1 MTYDN
6 ILADPNEDQTV
17 EDAIPTPLPP
27 VEPYEHL
34 AGVAPDLNTHTL
46 DPAAAKALSEA
57 ILTHEATTGTP
68 SPIRDLHTAL
78 TSVRGSTFSDVRTA
92 SGRNAAMEAGI
103 ALPSGG
109 RMGDQYEITT
119 PDGRKFIAPLI
130 DRGPAAWT
138 GRGVDVSGPLAKQ
151 MGYTK
156 DFPTDSQFGVRPV
169 GNAGPAAFI
178 MHHTSGRGDV
188 NGVVQTLRERGLGVQ
203 YVMDRDGKIEQI
215 GGPGASHMKAGW
227 GLMGRGLSN
236 KNTVGMEVI
245 AKNDQD
251 VTPAQI
257 ESAKQFIANNYP
269 DTPVYG
275 HGEVNPGHKEADEG
289 MSIVNTI
296 RAERAGADMPMSSVR
311 PYGPA
316 PYRPFPGGGD
326 LPIPPRPAPRQ
337 AVPADT
343 ITEEEL
349 RKLYPPGTQLPP
361 LNEPETPAETSP
373 SESNLLDLLLA
384 QAAPKTPQAP
394 TATTPTNQYLAEQ
407 PQAPQPP
414 AEDDLQA
421 ELEAMLQP
429 TVAAPAPTSMTSGW
443 PAPAEITPEEARSIP
458 AYMRPQNKFATQ
470 QVEQGQ
476 NLSQSMEPVRQ
487 IAQSAAGM
495 IPETALGVA
504 SLAGGAVHAL
514 PAAASY
520 LGAGPAFDAAA
531 EATKPLMTGP
541 MGASHAIDEGIREF
555 TGASSEP
562 HGWARAARIGSA
574 FAMPGS
580 LPMRM
585 LSTGFSG
592 ASDFLAP
599 SAHADPFA
607 ATEQVNTV
615 GGPTRVSWDEMK
627 GLGIMGI
634 VSMGAIVAP
643 SIFGKFKNNVLPT
656 LTFGKYNPSAAPWG
670 RPVRE
675 AAPGTVDITT
685 PGDRARAVFDD
696 ADRGLVRMME
706 RSKLPTPAMIED
718 LTETFKSQSRAT
730 AKAIVTNA
738 ITNGRAETPSF
749 RFQVRRSLNSLNQQY
764 GADKVVTDYL
774 HALNIKEQ
782 IYAKWAKA
790 RKKTAT
796 AGSPTV
802 HGYDFNSVTQ
812 TIRNFETAR
821 PELVQIADLYR
832 ENVKEMRAF
841 QANVGT
847 HAEYAT
853 LSSKAHRD
861 LGRQHPNYI
870 PTKYN
875 AGTQNTVAG
884 VQPAALV
891 NPFVALS
898 NHLQHNMVK
907 RMQNEPLMLMIDLA
921 RRHSLYG
928 ANMFKRVAEGPSTA
942 KVPKGLPRLSEN
954 AAWRKNTVSGWRRG
968 KKETYTTSPL
978 VADLAKMDPFF
989 FTSFEML
996 LSAPKRAFEGATT
1009 GKFAPQFAITSGMRN
1024 FTLARLASPKGRKP
1038 VTHLG
1043 QLYAVPQA
1051 LGAQLARSISD
1062 SIDKGNNGWLNH
1074 VMGDAAV
1081 NALGMRMGHAYT
1093 NSMLALLNAH
1103 GGQNTSYMERQ
1114 TYRATTGLA
1123 PAGGGLSRLTQAWQ
1137 SSSGTAKALLGGIV
1151 NMERAFHNSASLGY
1165 FSRNVNRAVKTGTDT
1180 QEEVSRLANESMR
1193 LTGSQHTVGRYST
1206 ADHPGAKQ
1214 RPIRFDPGEVTGM
1227 FDPSENARMQG
1238 INKLVTGL
1246 GVTSELGRQHVP
1258 WFNPTQQGI
1267 KELAKAYVD
1276 NPALFTGRVW
1286 LHAIMP
1292 QIIAS
1297 TWNQWLGKDPNGDSY
1312 YDHML
1317 YGRGSY
1323 PQIMGTYYGFP
1334 GRPVAHGVELPRV
1347 QEMTLPMGVTAA
1359 VWDHLTRS
1367 SILDSTRKPA
1377 GSDENRDVFSQDDDL
1392 GNALKNWLDVF
1403 LWPPTPVMGNVAFA
1417 ATGNVGPQNMM
1428 GFLGALTQPM
1438 GLTGFG
1444 GSMTGLGGDVYKRN
1458 FDPFDQNAGMPGSL
1472 DMLARAIAPSIAD
1485 LAGVG
1490 YNTFIHTQDS
1500 FGKAISNAAWAVGRK
1515 QIEKTPLV
1523 RDIFDVHGPI
1533 SGNTPVQAEL
1543 YQKNDSIRQLLNFY
1557 GKYGNTGI
1565 QSIGPKK
1572 IASPSAEAMARAK
1585 LGARVPSESS
1595 GLDEPLPD
1603 NPLYLRFMDMVHNKF
1618 QLDAAKHGGIGYKT
1632 MWNFY
1637 KGVSDDLK
1645 SMRNI
1650 DYGSQVDWMKKMEQ
1664 RPKQIAYLQNAGIDY
1679 TDPHA
1684 VRDFYERKRQNWAR
1698 EILWTIKDVENEMS
1712 QQLEQLIASGA
1723 MPATIKLPIKIEDL
1737 RPYTG
1742 QKTPSAPDVN
1752 PEFGSS
1758 PAGQPAGYQQ

>member
-1 MTYDN
+1 MAYDN

-17 EDAIPTPLPP
+17 EDAVPAPLPP

-46 DPAAAKALSEA
+46 APDVAKTLSDA
-57 ILTHEATTGTP
+57 ILTHEATTGEP
-68 SPIRDLHTAL
+68 SPIRDLHAAL
-78 TSVRGSTFSDVRTA
+78 TSRNPVESA
-92 SGRNAAMEAGI
+92 IQQAAAISGRSPDTMRAIASIESGLQPTSNYNKSTQYKGLYQIGREEWRKYGEGNIYNAHDNATATGKMFRDHIAQFESRFGRQPTDAELYLIHQQGLGFYTKGTMTNIEGNLPPGAPAWARSHEGFERFWSGRLAREAGNVQL
-103 ALPSGG
+103 ASN
-109 RMGDQYEITT
+109 T
-119 PDGRKFIAPLI
+119 PDMPIVYPHGAP
-130 DRGPAAWT
+130 P
-138 GRGVDVSGPLAKQ
+138 
-151 MGYTK
+151 
-156 DFPTDSQFGVRPV
+156 F
-169 GNAGPAAFI
+169 
-178 MHHTSGRGDV
+178 
-188 NGVVQTLRERGLGVQ
+188 
-203 YVMDRDGKIEQI
+203 
-215 GGPGASHMKAGW
+215 
-227 GLMGRGLSN
+227 
-236 KNTVGMEVI
+236 
-245 AKNDQD
+245 
-251 VTPAQI
+251 
-257 ESAKQFIANNYP
+257 
-269 DTPVYG
+269 
-275 HGEVNPGHKEADEG
+275 
-289 MSIVNTI
+289 
-296 RAERAGADMPMSSVR
+296 
-311 PYGPA
+311 
-316 PYRPFPGGGD
+316 RPFPGGGD
-326 LPIPPRPAPRQ
+326 LPIPSRPSPRQ
-337 AVPADT
+337 AVPAET

-349 RKLYPPGTQLPP
+349 RKLYPPGTQLPS

-384 QAAPKTPQAP
+384 QAAPKTSPQAP
-394 TATTPTNQYLAEQ
+394 TTTAPTNQYLAEQ
-407 PQAPQPP
+407 PPAPQSP

-429 TVAAPAPTSMTSGW
+429 TMTAPAQTSMTSGW
-443 PAPAEITPEEARSIP
+443 PAPAEITPEEARQIP
-458 AYMRPQNKFATQ
+458 AYMRPQNRFATQ

-476 NLSQSMEPVRQ
+476 SLSQSMEPVRQ

-495 IPETALGVA
+495 IPETALGIA
-504 SLAGGAVHAL
+504 SMAGGAVHAL

-520 LGAGPAFDAAA
+520 MGAGPAFDAAA
-531 EATKPLMTGP
+531 AATKPLMTGP
-541 MGASHAIDEGIREF
+541 MEASHAVDKGIREF

-592 ASDFLAP
+592 ASDFLMP
-599 SAHADPFA
+599 SAHAADPFA
-607 ATEQVNTV
+607 ATQSVDTI

-627 GLGIMGI
+627 GLGY
-634 VSMGAIVAP
+634 MGAATIGMIVAP
-643 SIFGKFKNNVLPT
+643 SIFSKFKNNVLPT

-685 PGDRARAVFDD
+685 PMDRARSVFDD
-696 ADRGLVRMME
+696 ADAGLIRMLT

-718 LTETFKSQSRAT
+718 LTETFKSQTRAT
-730 AKAIVTNA
+730 AQAIATNA

-749 RFQVRRSLNSLNQQY
+749 RFQVQRSLNSLNQQY

-774 HALNIKEQ
+774 HALNIKER
-782 IYAKWAKA
+782 IYARWAKA
-790 RKKTAT
+790 RKKSAT

-802 HGYDFNSVTQ
+802 QGYDFNSVTQ
-812 TIRNFETAR
+812 AIRNFEAAR

-847 HAEYAT
+847 HSEYAT

-875 AGTQNTVAG
+875 TGTQNTAAG
-884 VQPAALV
+884 VQPAPLV

-898 NHLQHNMVK
+898 NHMQHNMVK
-907 RMQNEPLMLMIDLA
+907 RMQNEPLGLMVDLA
-921 RRHSLYG
+921 KRHSQYG

-954 AAWRKNTVSGWRRG
+954 ASWRKNTISIWRRG

-989 FTSFEML
+989 FTNFEML
-996 LSAPKRAFEGATT
+996 LNAPKRAFEGATT

-1024 FTLARLASPKGRKP
+1024 FTLARLATPKGRKP
-1038 VTHLG
+1038 VMHHQ

-1062 SIDKGNNGWLNH
+1062 SIAKGNNRWLNH

-1081 NALGMRMGHAYT
+1081 NALGMRMGHAYN

-1114 TYRATTGLA
+1114 TYRQTPLA

-1151 NMERAFHNSASLGY
+1151 NMERAFHNSAALGS
-1165 FSRNVNRAVKTGTDT
+1165 FSRNVNRAVKAGTDT
-1180 QEEVSRLANESMR
+1180 QEEISRLANESMD

-1206 ADHPGAKQ
+1206 ADFPGAKQ
-1214 RPIRFDPGEVTGM
+1214 RPIRFDPGDDLGM
-1227 FDPSENARMQG
+1227 RMG
-1238 INKLVTGL
+1238 NSLVTGL

-1297 TWNQWLGKDPNGDSY
+1297 TWNQWLDQTYPHKDGSY

-1317 YGRGSY
+1317 YGRGGY
-1323 PQIMGTYYGFP
+1323 PQIMSTYYGIK
-1334 GRPVAHGVELPRV
+1334 GRPAAHGVELPRV
-1347 QEMTLPMGVTAA
+1347 QEMTLPMNVAMA

-1377 GSDENRDVFSQDDDL
+1377 GSDENRDVFSEDDDL

-1428 GFLGALTQPM
+1428 GFLGALTQPV

-1490 YNTFIHTQDS
+1490 YNTFIHTNDS
-1500 FGKAISNAAWAVGRK
+1500 FTKAIENAAWAMGRK

-1543 YQKNDSIRQLLNFY
+1543 YQKNDGIRQLLNFY

-1572 IASPSAEAMARAK
+1572 VASPSAEAFAKAK
-1585 LGARVPSESS
+1585 LGERVPSESS
-1595 GLDEPLPD
+1595 GLDEPPPD

-1645 SMRNI
+1645 SMRGI
-1650 DYGSQVDWMKKMEQ
+1650 DYGSQVEWLKRMEQ
-1664 RPKQIAYLQNAGIDY
+1664 RPKQITYLQNAGVDY
-1679 TDPHA
+1679 KDPHA

-1712 QQLEQLIASGA
+1712 QQLGQ
-1723 MPATIKLPIKIEDL
+1723 PIKIEDL

-1742 QKTPSAPDVN
+1742 QKTPSAPDVT

-1758 PAGQPAGYQQ
+1758 PAGQPAGYQ